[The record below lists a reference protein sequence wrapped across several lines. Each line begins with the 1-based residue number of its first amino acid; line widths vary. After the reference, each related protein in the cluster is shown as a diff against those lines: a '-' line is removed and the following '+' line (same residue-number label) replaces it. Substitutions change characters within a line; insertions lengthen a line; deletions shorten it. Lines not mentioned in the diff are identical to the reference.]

1 MCLVNTKFMISNQY
15 ARSFYIYIVLP
26 SRLTPRLQVRA
37 AEAAEHGGL
46 QREHGGRGEEDGVP
60 GGEVGPGPRQQE
72 ANSGRDDDT
81 CSRYVKVKVLI
92 IFR

>member
-1 MCLVNTKFMISNQY
+1 MPCEYNVYNQY

-37 AEAAEHGGL
+37 AEAAEHGGF

-72 ANSGRDDDT
+72 ANSRRDDDT
-81 CSRYVKVKVLI
+81 CSMLRC
-92 IFR
+92 